1 MTNKKLMHMMLLE
14 CTVKEV
20 AEDSNLVEKMK
31 KNQTFFSFLQERGKF
46 LLMVGEGGDKEDE
59 KDDVM
64 TQFKILLSDLEG
76 RYKQKEFIQVEEK
89 KSNAMDLKNI
99 NDKAMENV
107 YETVLGKLT
116 VGEHGVALNPGMYS
130 KGGEAFPMGGFMPL
144 DHPHKHKKPG
154 PMPGVGAMTNPRK
167 MAKLVEEVELARKNL
182 PKTSTNAIFLR
193 YNPKKMDE
201 MQAIIMGAEGTPY
214 AHGAFLFDIYFPD
227 TYPQGPPK
235 VNLVTTGNGSVR
247 FNPNLYNNGYVCL
260 SLLGTWRGQA
270 SENWDEKKSNLL
282 QVLLSIQSIVMNE
295 DILGNEPG
303 YDIQMKTGPGKM
315 ENCGY

>member
-1 MTNKKLMHMMLLE
+1 MIGGGGMQVGGGNKSGVTLGGTPLGGGGVNNPL
-14 CTVKEV
+14 
-20 AEDSNLVEKMK
+20 KM
-31 KNQTFFSFLQERGKF
+31 S
-46 LLMVGEGGDKEDE
+46 
-59 KDDVM
+59 
-64 TQFKILLSDLEG
+64 
-76 RYKQKEFIQVEEK
+76 
-89 KSNAMDLKNI
+89 
-99 NDKAMENV
+99 
-107 YETVLGKLT
+107 
-116 VGEHGVALNPGMYS
+116 
-130 KGGEAFPMGGFMPL
+130 
-144 DHPHKHKKPG
+144 
-154 PMPGVGAMTNPRK
+154 
-167 MAKLVEEVELARKNL
+167 KLVEEIEILRKNL